1 MVFVPL
7 SFKLI
12 VKDEAHKPTHKRKQS
27 VFITTRT

>member
-12 VKDEAHKPTHKRKQS
+12 GKDESRKPTHKRKQS
-27 VFITTRT
+27 VFITTRA